1 MSEKCQDV
9 YPLVEGVQ
17 AGDARAAEHLLSRY
31 LPLIRQTVLYYGRLA
46 DYEDLLQQGRL
57 IFLQVVREFDNSRG
71 VPFGAYLKEKFR
83 WRLYHYIRDDLGYR
97 DKEDLFTDVPANTIQ
112 YILATHAVLGPDK
125 ADWEALEDAV
135 KTLTPKQRLVL
146 SLFYWDELPVRDI
159 AKKLHETP
167 QGVRQL
173 KARAEK
179 HLRQAMMGSP
189 LPASTQ
195 SSRKQDVD
203 HPLENPRLSS

>member
-1 MSEKCQDV
+1 MSEKSQDV
-9 YPLVEGVQ
+9 YPLVEAVQ
-17 AGDARAAEHLLSRY
+17 AGNAQAAERLLIRY

-57 IFLQVVREFDNSRG
+57 IFLEVVKEYENGRG

-112 YILATHAVLGPDK
+112 YILATHAVLEPDK
-125 ADWEALEDAV
+125 ADWEALENAV

-159 AKKLHETP
+159 ADKLHETP

-179 HLRQAMMGSP
+179 HLRQTMMATP
-189 LPASTQ
+189 PPAPAR
-195 SSRKQDVD
+195 SSG
-203 HPLENPRLSS
+203 E

>member
-1 MSEKCQDV
+1 MSEKSQDV
-9 YPLVEGVQ
+9 YPLVEAVQ
-17 AGDARAAEHLLSRY
+17 AGNAQAAERLLIRY

-57 IFLQVVREFDNSRG
+57 IFLEVVKEYENGRG

-112 YILATHAVLGPDK
+112 YILATHAVLEPDK
-125 ADWEALEDAV
+125 ADWEALENAV

-159 AKKLHETP
+159 ADKLHETP

-179 HLRQAMMGSP
+179 HLRQTMMATP
-189 LPASTQ
+189 LPAPAR
-195 SSRKQDVD
+195 SSG
-203 HPLENPRLSS
+203 E